1 MSQKIINVKP
11 IKDKNILNQ
20 FATELY
26 QSKNGQRDLLIFK
39 IGITTGLRISDI
51 LNLKVTDVRNKI
63 ETEIVEIKQKK

>member
-26 QSKNGQRDLLIFK
+26 QREL
-39 IGITTGLRISDI
+39 
-51 LNLKVTDVRNKI
+51 
-63 ETEIVEIKQKK
+63 